1 MTTRRA
7 FLAAGAGAI
16 AIAGCKHVAV
26 NGDPDVA
33 PAEDLMREHGV
44 LERVL
49 LVFEACATRLGDAQP
64 PHAELA
70 GAADVVRR
78 FIEDYHEQLEE
89 QFIFPRFRA
98 KDLQGDLV
106 ETLLAQHRAGR
117 AQTDLIIDASRMQ
130 LADRV
135 ARDRARRAIDAFV
148 RMYRPHAAREDT
160 VLFPA
165 LHDVISG
172 GDLAELGERFER
184 EEHERF
190 GAKGFESVVEQ
201 VAQLERSLGIYELAH
216 FTPAQS

>member
-1 MTTRRA
+1 MTTRRD
-7 FLAAGAGAI
+7 FLAASAGAI
-16 AIAGCKHVAV
+16 AFVGCKRAA
-26 NGDPDVA
+26 NGDEGEVT
-33 PAEDLMREHGV
+33 PAEDLMREHG
-44 LERVL
+44 LLDRVL
-49 LVFEACATRLGDAQP
+49 LVFEACTTRLDDAHP

-89 QFIFPRFRA
+89 QYLFPRFRA
-98 KDLQGDLV
+98 KGVQEDLV
-106 ETLLAQHRAGR
+106 DTLLAQHRAGR
-117 AQTDLIIDASRMQ
+117 VQTDLIIDAARMQ

-135 ARDRARRAIDAFV
+135 ARDRARHAIDAFV

-165 LHDVISG
+165 LHEIMSA
-172 GDLAELGERFER
+172 GDLAELGEQFER
-184 EEHERF
+184 EEHKRF

-201 VAQLERSLGIYELAH
+201 VAQIERTLGIYDLAR